1 MYKLYIKKDGTYKN
15 PKLFKSLDEAKAN
28 AVEEYLIIEEK
39 DGTNTIIEQ
48 NLILESRIKDD
59 GDER

>member
-15 PKLFKSLDEAKAN
+15 PKLFKSYIEAKAN
-28 AVEEYLIIEEK
+28 AKGEYIIIQEEN
-39 DGTNTIIEQ
+39 GTDTIIEQ
-48 NLILESRIKDD
+48 NVILESRIKDD